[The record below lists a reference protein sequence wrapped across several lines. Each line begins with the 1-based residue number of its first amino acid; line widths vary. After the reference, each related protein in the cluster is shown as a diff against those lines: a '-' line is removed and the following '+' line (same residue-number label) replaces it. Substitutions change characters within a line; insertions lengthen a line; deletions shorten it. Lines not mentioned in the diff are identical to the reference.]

1 MIEQS
6 RNNPDRVKI
15 MTINHWMSW
24 EGGVDLVASTI
35 AGATAPNLIVHVAR
49 IVHTPIGSTPAGMVL
64 FQPDLAQPPLFM
76 GFIATDLQVGNY
88 FAPKI
93 FADTPFAA
101 APTLPAKIIVDSS
114 ELPNAVSA
122 HILISGYEIEVE
134 FSHLANLASIDRAIG
149 APLPFSQ
156 QGLEAAATK
165 VSVKINAQ
173 EIAVHLLPMSMT
185 GGAAAVWSPSG
196 IYAR

>member
-1 MIEQS
+1 
-6 RNNPDRVKI
+6 

-24 EGGVDLVASTI
+24 EGGVDLVGSTI
-35 AGATAPNLIVHVAR
+35 AGATTPNLIVHVAR
-49 IVHTPIGSTPAGMVL
+49 IVHTPVGSTPSGMIL

-76 GFIATDLQVGNY
+76 GFIATNLQVGNY

-101 APTLPAKIIVDSS
+101 APTLPAKIIIDSAD
-114 ELPNAVSA
+114 LPNSVSA

-134 FSHLANLASIDRAIG
+134 FSNLGDLATIDRAIG

-156 QGLEAAATK
+156 QGLEASATN
-165 VSVKINAQ
+165 VSLKINAQ
-173 EIAVHLLPMSMT
+173 EIAVHLSPMSIT